1 MITGSFILDAFI
13 IGGALVVAAVA
24 VVGFCAL
31 VVGAAADRWRP
42 W

>member
-1 MITGSFILDAFI
+1 MITGSFFLDAFLCGAI
-13 IGGALVVAAVA
+13 IIVVVS
-24 VVGFCAL
+24 FCAL